1 MPNIIFC
8 TKDNLEEA
16 TSWELPSE
24 VIDKIRNTGKSNRAL
39 LIFQHI
45 SWIPKEAQEIHN
57 NRGFIVTGGWNHS
70 FHDCAHNSCIV
81 SFEVG
86 KRAGR
91 IGRTRNNFKRAM
103 EIAGE
108 ERRDKQTVRF
118 FSRQMVRP
126 GD

>member
-1 MPNIIFC
+1 MKTIFC
-8 TKDNLEEA
+8 TKDNIEEA
-16 TSWELPSE
+16 TSWTLPSD
-24 VIDKIRNTGKSNRAL
+24 VIDKIRNTGKSNQVF

-45 SWIPKEAQEIHN
+45 SWIPKEMQEIHG

-86 KRAGR
+86 NRAGR
-91 IGRTRNNFKRAM
+91 IGRTRNNFKRAVS
-103 EIAGE
+103 IAQIE
-108 ERRDKQTVRF
+108 KWRDKVTVKLFCR
-118 FSRQMVRP
+118 SLVRP

>member
-1 MPNIIFC
+1 MKTIFC
-8 TKDNLEEA
+8 TKDNIEEA
-16 TSWELPSE
+16 TSWTLPSD
-24 VIDKIRNTGKSNRAL
+24 VIDKIRNTGKSNQVF

-45 SWIPKEAQEIHN
+45 SWIPKEMQEIHG

-70 FHDCAHNSCIV
+70 FHACEHNSCIV

-91 IGRTRNNFKRAM
+91 IGRTRNSFNRAVS
-103 EIAGE
+103 IAQIE
-108 ERRDKQTVRF
+108 KWRDKVTEKLFCR
-118 FSRQMVRP
+118 SLVRP